1 MAKLVRKA
9 VFPVAGMGT
18 RLLPATKAM
27 PKEMVPI
34 VDTPLIQYAL
44 EEARS
49 AGIEEFIFVTARG
62 KTVIEDHFDVNYELS
77 HVLVERD
84 KAAVLEAIRHWMPEP
99 GQLAFT
105 RQQQP
110 LGLGHA
116 VWCARNMIGDEP
128 FAVLLADDLIDAHR
142 PCLKQMLDAHAETG
156 GNMVAVMEVPQSEV
170 NRYGILDVG
179 ARRGRSV
186 VARGV
191 IEKPQPADAPSTLAV
206 VGRYI
211 LQPEIFAHL
220 ESVQPGAGNEIQLT
234 DAIAQM
240 MTSCPLTGYVFEG
253 RRFDCGDRLGFLEA
267 NIALALARP
276 DVAPAIERIIDRYR
290 PAPRPAGRRLT
301 PVPAPDDAAAPT
313 LLAKA

>member
-44 EEARS
+44 EEARA

-105 RQQQP
+105 RQQRP

-128 FAVLLADDLIDAHR
+128 FAVLLADDLIDAKR
-142 PCLKQMLDAHAETG
+142 PCLQQMLDAHGETG
-156 GNMVAVMEVPQSEV
+156 GNMVAVMEVPAAEV
-170 NRYGILDVG
+170 GRYGILDVG
-179 ARRGRSV
+179 ARRGRTV
-186 VARGV
+186 AARGV
-191 IEKPQPADAPSTLAV
+191 VEKPQPPAAPSTLAV

-234 DAIAQM
+234 DAIARM
-240 MTSCPLTGYVFEG
+240 MESCPLTGYIFEG
-253 RRFDCGDRLGFLEA
+253 QRFDCGDRLGFLEA
-267 NIALALARP
+267 NIALSLARP
-276 DVAPAIERIIDRYR
+276 DVAPAVERMIERYR
-290 PAPRPAGRRLT
+290 PARPAARRS
-301 PVPAPDDAAAPT
+301 VVAPSRDAGAPPPS
-313 LLAKA
+313 LAAKA

>member
-44 EEARS
+44 EEARA

-99 GQLAFT
+99 GQLTFT

-128 FAVLLADDLIDAHR
+128 FAVLLADDLINAKR
-142 PCLKQMLDAHAETG
+142 PCLQQMLDAHEESG
-156 GNMVAVMEVPQSEV
+156 GNMVAVMEVPAAEV
-170 NRYGILDVG
+170 GRYGILDVG
-179 ARRGRSV
+179 ARRGRTV
-186 VARGV
+186 AARGV
-191 IEKPQPADAPSTLAV
+191 VEKPRPAAAPSTLAV

-220 ESVQPGAGNEIQLT
+220 ESVGPGAGNEIQLT
-234 DAIAQM
+234 DAISRM
-240 MTSCPLTGYVFEG
+240 MASCPLTGYIFEG
-253 RRFDCGDRLGFLEA
+253 QRFDCGDRLGFLEA
-267 NIALALARP
+267 NIALSLARP
-276 DVAPAIERIIDRYR
+276 DVAPAVERMIERYR
-290 PAPRPAGRRLT
+290 PARPAARRS
-301 PVPAPDDAAAPT
+301 AAAPSRDAAPPPPG
-313 LLAKA
+313 LAAKA

>member
-1 MAKLVRKA
+1 MTKLVRKA

-77 HVLVERD
+77 HVLVERN
-84 KAAVLEAIRHWMPEP
+84 KAAVLESIRHWMPEP
-99 GQLAFT
+99 GQLTFT

-128 FAVLLADDLIDAHR
+128 FAVLLADDLIFTKR
-142 PCLKQMLDAHAETG
+142 PCLQQMLDAHAHTG
-156 GNMVAVMEVPQSEV
+156 GNMVAVMDVPRSDV
-170 NRYGILDVG
+170 SRYGILD
-179 ARRGRSV
+179 ASSRSGRTV
-186 VARGV
+186 AARGLV
-191 IEKPQPADAPSTLAV
+191 EKPAVAEAPSTLAV

-211 LQPEIFAHL
+211 LQPEIFTHL
-220 ESVQPGAGNEIQLT
+220 ERLQPGAGNEIQLT
-234 DAIAQM
+234 DAIARM
-240 MTSCPLTGYVFEG
+240 IDGCPLTGYVFEG
-253 RRFDCGDRLGFLEA
+253 QRFDCGDRLGFLEA
-267 NIALALARP
+267 NIALSLARS
-276 DVAPAIERIIDRYR
+276 DVGPAVERMMERYR
-290 PAPRPAGRRLT
+290 PRRPRTRTISAGPSREPA
-301 PVPAPDDAAAPT
+301 VMPDLAA
-313 LLAKA
+313 KS

>member
-1 MAKLVRKA
+1 MAKRVRKA

-44 EEARS
+44 EEART

-77 HVLVERD
+77 HVLVERN
-84 KAAVLEAIRHWMPEP
+84 KSAVLESIRHWMPEP
-99 GQLAFT
+99 GQLTFT

-128 FAVLLADDLIDAHR
+128 FAVLLADDLIFSR
-142 PCLKQMLDAHAETG
+142 QPCLQQMLDAHAHTG
-156 GNMVAVMEVPQSEV
+156 GNMVAVMDVPRAEVG
-170 NRYGILDVG
+170 RYGILDVG
-179 ARRGRSV
+179 TRRGRTV
-186 VARGV
+186 EARGLV
-191 IEKPQPADAPSTLAV
+191 EKPAQADAPSTLAV

-220 ESVQPGAGNEIQLT
+220 ERVQPGAGNEIQLT
-234 DAIAQM
+234 DAIARM
-240 MTSCPLTGYVFEG
+240 IVGCPLTGYVFEG
-253 RRFDCGDRLGFLEA
+253 QRFDCGDRLGFLEA
-267 NIALALARP
+267 NIALSLARP
-276 DVAPAIERIIDRYR
+276 DVGPAVERMIERYR
-290 PAPRPAGRRLT
+290 PRRVRT
-301 PVPAPDDAAAPT
+301 RVAAAVPSREPAT
-313 LLAKA
+313 MPDLAAKG

>member
-1 MAKLVRKA
+1 MAKHVRKA

-77 HVLVERD
+77 HVLVERN
-84 KAAVLEAIRHWMPEP
+84 KSAVMESIRHWMPEP
-99 GQLAFT
+99 GQLTFT

-128 FAVLLADDLIDAHR
+128 FAVLLADDLIFTKR
-142 PCLKQMLDAHAETG
+142 PCLQQMLDAHAHTG
-156 GNMVAVMEVPQSEV
+156 GNMVAVMDVPRSEV
-170 NRYGILDVG
+170 SRYGILDAS
-179 ARRGRSV
+179 ARHGRTV
-186 VARGV
+186 EARGLV
-191 IEKPQPADAPSTLAV
+191 EKPAAADAPSTLAV

-220 ESVQPGAGNEIQLT
+220 ERLQPGAGNEIQLT

-240 MTSCPLTGYVFEG
+240 INGCPLTGYVFEG
-253 RRFDCGDRLGFLEA
+253 QRFDCGDRLGFLEA
-267 NIALALARP
+267 NIALSLARP
-276 DVAPAIERIIDRYR
+276 DVGPAVARMMERYR
-290 PAPRPAGRRLT
+290 PRRPSTRTISAGPSRE
-301 PVPAPDDAAAPT
+301 PAVMPDLAA
-313 LLAKA
+313 KS